1 MTTDKFHKK
10 LNELK
15 KEVLKM
21 GKLAK
26 TMLCESIDALRD
38 QDKDLANSVMDR
50 KVDIANFDRNIEKD
64 TLHLITLHQPMA
76 IDMRIIG
83 AILKIITY
91 LTRIGRYGKE
101 IAYIAITLS
110 DQPHV
115 KKIVHLPQMARTVG
129 GMVDDALKAFDEMNI
144 DYIKDISERDDIV
157 DEEEEGIF
165 RECITYMLEDQNTIT
180 RCMFYVLCARY
191 LERCGDHACKISEK
205 VHYMI
210 TGEHIE
216 IK

>member
-1 MTTDKFHKK
+1 MTTDIFHKK
-10 LNELK
+10 LIELK

-26 TMLCESIDALRD
+26 NMLCESIDALRD
-38 QDKDLANSVMDR
+38 LDTELANSVMDR
-50 KVDIANFDRNIEKD
+50 KVDIANYDQDIEKD

-91 LTRIGRYGKE
+91 LTRIGRYAKE
-101 IAYIAITLS
+101 IAYIAIKLS
-110 DQPHV
+110 DQSHV
-115 KKIVHLPQMARTVG
+115 KKIVHLPQMAKTVG
-129 GMVDDALKAFDEMNI
+129 EMIEKALKSFDEM
-144 DYIKDISERDDIV
+144 DTKYIENISEMDDVV
-157 DEEEEGIF
+157 DEDEEGIF
-165 RECITYMLEDQNTIT
+165 RECVTYMLEDQNTIT
-180 RCMFYVLCARY
+180 RCMYYVMIARY

-205 VHYMI
+205 AYYMI
-210 TGEHIE
+210 TGKHIE